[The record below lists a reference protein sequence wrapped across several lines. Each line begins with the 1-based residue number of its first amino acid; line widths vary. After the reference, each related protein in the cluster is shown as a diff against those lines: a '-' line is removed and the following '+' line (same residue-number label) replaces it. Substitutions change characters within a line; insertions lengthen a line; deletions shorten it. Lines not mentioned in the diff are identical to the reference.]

1 MLRRLVIVAGCIA
14 VAATWFTWL
23 RPATLGGDVS
33 YVVVDGSSMEPTY
46 EDGDLVVVR
55 KDSTYDHGDV
65 IAFRAGGTFDDPTR
79 IIHRIVGGTQIDGFV
94 TQGDNRDRTDPWNPD
109 GDDIIG
115 RATLHVPMAGDVGG
129 LITRPETFAALGGT
143 AVFVGGTRRRRRRRN
158 RQPITADGQEPV
170 VTGRHVR
177 DAPPGDPVVAALP
190 SRWVRLTRPRWA
202 FAGLIASVLL
212 AVPVLA
218 MGWSAL
224 RAPDSTQR
232 IEHFGTVDYGIGL
245 DYQFTGEKSAVY
257 PSGTVDATRNAAGA
271 LIPSDPLYSRLLDR
285 LVVTVAFRATE
296 DGADRLSSIYA
307 LEVAVETPGGWSTDV
322 ETISSTPFD
331 RTARETVEIDLDAV
345 ADQVAAVA
353 ELTGVGG
360 DSYTIVLSPR
370 LDVTGGT
377 RDASVQDELTAP
389 ITFSVEGNLITAE
402 ALETSRTEDL
412 TRTVGER
419 AKYAI
424 GPFEMRTQAA
434 RGVLSGLTLVL
445 VAGMAW
451 FASVLFGGVG
461 LGEPDR
467 IAARYRSQIID
478 VASATA
484 PPGPVVMVGG
494 IDELSRIAKVEQ
506 SVILHEDLGDGA
518 HRYRVFLG
526 SVTYEYETAPEHPGA
541 AAEADAASDPEGTGG

>member
-1 MLRRLVIVAGCIA
+1 MRRVLLLTALIT

-23 RPATLGGDVS
+23 RPVTLGGDVS

-46 EDGDLVVVR
+46 EDGDLVLVQ
-55 KDSTYDHGDV
+55 KESSYEHGDV
-65 IAFRAGGTFDDPTR
+65 ITFRAGGHYEDRTR
-79 IIHRIVGGTQIDGFV
+79 IIHRIVGDAPNGGFV
-94 TQGDNRDRTDPWNPD
+94 TQGDNRDEVDPWRPTDEN
-109 GDDIIG
+109 IIG
-115 RATLHVPMAGDVGG
+115 RATLHVPMAGDVAGF
-129 LITRPETFAALGGT
+129 ITRPETFAALGGT
-143 AVFVGGTRRRRRRRN
+143 AVFVGGTRRRRRRRH
-158 RQPITADGQEPV
+158 RQPITAGGQEPV

-177 DAPPGDPVVAALP
+177 DTPSGELGTAAMP

-212 AVPVLA
+212 ALPVLA

-245 DYQFTGEKSAVY
+245 DYQFTGTKSAVY

-271 LIPSDPLYSRLLDR
+271 LIPTDPLYSRLLDR
-285 LVVTVAFRATE
+285 LVLTVAFRATE
-296 DGADRLSSIYA
+296 DGADRLSSTYT
-307 LEVAVETPGGWSTDV
+307 LDVTVETPAGWSTNI
-322 ETISSTPFD
+322 ETVSATSFD

-345 ADQVAAVA
+345 AAQVAAVA

-360 DSYTIVLSPR
+360 DSYSIVVSPR
-370 LDVTGGT
+370 LDVAGGT
-377 RDASVQDELTAP
+377 EDASVQDELTAP
-389 ITFSVEGNLITAE
+389 VTFSVEGNLIAAD
-402 ALETSRTEDL
+402 ALETSGTEEL

-419 AKYAI
+419 AQYTI
-424 GPFEMRTQAA
+424 GPFEMRTQEA

-526 SVTYEYETAPEHPGA
+526 SVTYEYEAAPEHAGA
-541 AAEADAASDPEGTGG
+541 AAEAETASDTEETGG